1 MNDIRPRKLG
11 YLIARF
17 PWRSETFV
25 WREVDNLLKRGNDMA
40 IYAFQPPP
48 DRDLLDEA
56 AQTLIDRTQYISR
69 QDAMRALLRP
79 ELLPHVAAAVKLSRS
94 ATVRANPLLL
104 LGRASALCQRL
115 KADGVGHLHAHW
127 PYASQVAWLTHRIGG
142 PSWSMSVH
150 AHEVVHENGHFP
162 TVYGSVD
169 WATFCN
175 GAAMTRLEQDLG
187 EAGRCNHLI
196 YHGVDLDRF
205 TFTSAPPADG
215 AIRLVSAGRLTPTK
229 GFDQL
234 IRSVAAARQ
243 AGLDASAA
251 ILGDGPEGDN
261 LRALARELGVQDHI
275 TFAGW
280 VRQSRVIAE
289 LEGAHAFVLLANTD
303 FHDGLPNVVLEAMAV
318 GRPAIISPLPAA
330 REAIEPGVEGY
341 VLQAKEDREGFVA
354 AVRDLAAHPGTAA
367 RMGEAARRRI
377 ERDFGADRLIGELE
391 TRLKASLA

>member
-1 MNDIRPRKLG
+1 MHDIHSRKIG
-11 YLIARF
+11 YLIGRF

-25 WREVDNLLKRGNDMA
+25 WREVDNLLKRGNSLTT
-40 IYAFQPPP
+40 YAFEPPP
-48 DRDLLDEA
+48 DRNLLDDA
-56 AQTLIDRTQYISR
+56 AQALMDRTQYISR
-69 QDAMRALLRP
+69 QEALRALLKP

-94 ATVRANPLLL
+94 ATVRTNPLIL
-104 LGRASALCQRL
+104 LGRASALCQRIE
-115 KADGVGHLHAHW
+115 ADGVGHLHAHW

-162 TVYGSVD
+162 TVYGSVS

-175 GAAMTRLEQDLG
+175 AAAMTRLEQNLG
-187 EAGRCNHLI
+187 EAGQCNHLI

-205 TFTSAPPADG
+205 TFTPAPVADG

-234 IRSVAAARQ
+234 IRGVAAARL
-243 AGLDASAA
+243 AGVNASAT
-251 ILGDGPEGDN
+251 ILGDGPEADT
-261 LRALARELGVQDHI
+261 LCALARELDVQDHI
-275 TFAGW
+275 SFGGW

-289 LEGAHAFVLLANTD
+289 LENAHAFVLLANTD

-341 VLQAKEDREGFVA
+341 VLEAKNDLDGFVV
-354 AVRDLAAHPGTAA
+354 AVRALAAHPRTAA
-367 RMGEAARRRI
+367 RMGKAARRRI
-377 ERDFGADRLIGELE
+377 ERDFGADRLISELE
-391 TRLKASLA
+391 NRLTASLP